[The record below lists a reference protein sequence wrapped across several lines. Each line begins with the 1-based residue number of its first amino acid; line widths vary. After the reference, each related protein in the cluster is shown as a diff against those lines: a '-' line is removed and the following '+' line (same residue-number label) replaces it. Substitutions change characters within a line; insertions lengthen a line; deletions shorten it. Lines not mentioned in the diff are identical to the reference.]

1 MKSMNSNNRKSSGN
15 NADRECV
22 LQEFQQHQYAFTASI
37 RNPEQHTTP
46 PGIEERRMNIYREL
60 VYNNIEDL
68 LANFF
73 PVLKQVT
80 PEARWHSMVRDFV
93 AHHKSR
99 TPIFMKV
106 GEEFVI
112 YLQTEFSP
120 QPDDPEYLIELA
132 HYEWV
137 EIALDVAS
145 EAPEWEI
152 IDRHGDL
159 ASGIP
164 YLSPLTWPLYY
175 HYPVHRIGPD
185 YLPAERS
192 AIHLLVYRDNA
203 DEVQFMQMN
212 PVTAHLLNA
221 IKLNTES
228 ETKRNGMQLLQQ
240 IAADLQHP
248 NPDVVVTG
256 GLQTLDEWF
265 KRDVLLGTYK

>member
-1 MKSMNSNNRKSSGN
+1 MNTTQIKSFGDK
-15 NADRECV
+15 ADEECV
-22 LQEFQQHQYAFTASI
+22 LPEFQQHQYAFTATI
-37 RNPEQHTTP
+37 RNPEQYTTP

-80 PEARWHSMVRDFV
+80 PEARWHTIVRDFV
-93 AHHKSR
+93 VNHKSK
-99 TPIFMKV
+99 TPIFMKL

-120 QPDDPEYLIELA
+120 QSDDPEYLIELA

-145 EAPEWEI
+145 EEPEWEI

-159 ASGIP
+159 ASGVP

-175 HYPVHRIGPD
+175 QYPVHRIGPD
-185 YLPAERS
+185 YLPAGRS
-192 AIHLLVYRDNA
+192 AVHLLVYRDNT
-203 DEVQFMQMN
+203 DEVQFMEIN

-221 IKLNTES
+221 IKFNAES
-228 ETKRNGMQLLQQ
+228 EIKRNGMQLLQQ

-248 NPDVVVTG
+248 NPDIVIAG
-256 GLQTLDEWF
+256 GLQTLHEWF